1 MSHSLEFRI
10 PIAPTPAFYS
20 NIRLAAA
27 SLAALGEPYA
37 SAPIVAAAGDNAD
50 PDAIARDNPWAA
62 DYPIRWFASAH
73 DPSIADGTPPGGR
86 GHRFPGFMGDRFP
99 RETQADVVI
108 HCDADVCVLRR
119 FDELLDRIADA
130 PPAIAGCMAH
140 YSPFVGEAA
149 DNDATWRRLFAAAG
163 LPAPALERRYSLAGS
178 EYPGGAPPYFNA
190 GFMVMNRAGWTA
202 IVADID
208 RFTVVTRALLAEMGR
223 DYFSIQTAISLAIA
237 NRGLE
242 VLSLGLEYNCP
253 NEDKVFDFGVQREE
267 DVRVMHFLRTGGID
281 RHRFLT
287 DPAAFEAFATGELP
301 ERMNRHL
308 RRHILSLTP
317 LCEAL
322 RHR

>member
-1 MSHSLEFRI
+1 MTLALEFRV
-10 PIAPTPAFYS
+10 PIAPTQAFYS

-50 PDAIARDNPWAA
+50 PEAIARDNPWAA
-62 DYPIRWFASAH
+62 CYPIRWFASAP

-86 GHRFPGFMGDRFP
+86 GQRFPGFMGDRFP
-99 RETQADVVI
+99 RETQADIVI

-119 FDELLDRIADA
+119 FDELLERMAAA

-140 YSPFVGEAA
+140 YSPFVGDAA

-163 LPAPALERRYSLAGS
+163 LPAPALERRYSLAGGD
-178 EYPGGAPPYFNA
+178 YPGGAPPYFNA
-190 GFMVMNRAGWTA
+190 GFMVMNRAGWTGV
-202 IVADID
+202 VADID
-208 RFTVVTRALLAEMGR
+208 RYTEVTRSLLGEMGR
-223 DYFSIQTAISLAIA
+223 EYFSIQTAISLAIA

-242 VLSLGLEYNCP
+242 VVQLGLEYNCP
-253 NEDKVFDFGVQREE
+253 NEDKVFDHGVLREE
-267 DVRVMHFLRTGGID
+267 DVRVMHFLRTTGLD

-287 DPAAFEAFATGELP
+287 DPVAFEEFVGGELR

-308 RRHILSLTP
+308 RRHILSLTT
-317 LCEAL
+317 LCAAL
-322 RHR
+322 RRR